1 MYVVVRALTVEIRKE
16 FKGTVIKVLFKKLEL
31 YYTINPLSTLFT
43 EQACII
49 YKHIRLI

>member
-1 MYVVVRALTVEIRKE
+1 MYVVVCALTVEIRKE